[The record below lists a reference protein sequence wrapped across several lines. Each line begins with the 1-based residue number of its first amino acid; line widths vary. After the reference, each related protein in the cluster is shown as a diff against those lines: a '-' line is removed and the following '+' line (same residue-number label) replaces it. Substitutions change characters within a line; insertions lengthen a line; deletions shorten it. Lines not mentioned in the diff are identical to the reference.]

1 MRGASVEVGGGIAST
16 AGMVAI
22 VAIVVVIVAEGLDRG
37 GLRRVLGQHKD
48 WSLSLHGF
56 CSGNWSGG

>member
-1 MRGASVEVGGGIAST
+1 MGGGIAST
-16 AGMVAI
+16 EGMVVIFA
-22 VAIVVVIVAEGLDRG
+22 VAVVVGVIVAEGLDSG

-56 CSGNWSGG
+56 CSGN